1 VTLHLYAVTAGV
13 TAPKGLAGIA
23 GGAVRSVAVGEIA
36 AVVGDVGEAPA
47 APTEAA
53 VLEHARI
60 VEELMA
66 ANDALLPA
74 RFGHGFADERELAD
88 ALAAREPQLEAALVQ
103 VRGCVELGL
112 RVLRRNGPPAAAGGS
127 GTDYMRS
134 RLSSV
139 REAEDT
145 ARDVHDALAA
155 SARAATH
162 QVLATPQLVLT
173 AAYLLPREDVGS
185 FRERVETV
193 EQRHPELSFVCTG
206 PWPPYSFA
214 TVDTETA
221 GV

>member
-1 VTLHLYAVTAGV
+1 MLHLYAVTAGA
-13 TAPKGLAGIA
+13 APANGVEGIG
-23 GGAVRSVAVGEIA
+23 GGAVRSIAVGGIA

-47 APTEAA
+47 APTQAA
-53 VLEHARI
+53 VLEHARV

-66 ANDALLPA
+66 ASDALLPA
-74 RFGHGFADERELAD
+74 RFGHGFAGDGELAD
-88 ALAAREPQLEAALVQ
+88 ALAAREPQLTAALDQ

-112 RVLRRNGPPAAAGGS
+112 RVVRRDAPSAAAAGS

-134 RLSSV
+134 RLGAV

-145 ARDVHDALAA
+145 AREVHDALAA

-173 AAYLLPREDVGS
+173 AAYLLPKQDVDG
-185 FRERVETV
+185 FRERVEAIDR
-193 EQRHPELSFVCTG
+193 RHPELSFVCTG

-214 TVDTETA
+214 TVDTEDA
-221 GV
+221 HG